1 MTIYV
6 SLPITGY
13 NLTER
18 KRLAEWCRQYIL
30 RKHPDARVV
39 TPFDIGAEIEAAIPL
54 PKYEDYMG
62 ADLAFLIGEA
72 DMVYFYGNP
81 RLTRS
86 NGVRLEFHAARI
98 YHKKIRRI
106 RR

>member
-13 NLTER
+13 ELDER
-18 KRLAEWCRQYIL
+18 RRLAEWCRQYIL

-39 TPFDIGAEIEAAIPL
+39 TPFDIGEELEKLFPT
-54 PKYEDYMG
+54 PRYDQYMG

-72 DMVYFYGNP
+72 DTVYFYGNP
-81 RLTRS
+81 RLTKS